1 MEIIEKAASAAKNL
15 IPPKDG
21 ATDVHVRRW
30 RLWIAGATF
39 LNAAGLSIHIALA
52 CGFAAPF
59 YPGFAQATDVGGVRA
74 EMLEVK
80 TDLRA
85 KRIRDLGGLL
95 LDAKQ
100 KQCAATG
107 QAKRL
112 YLESYNSL
120 RSEYFEIMK
129 REYPDPPCSDFQ

>member
-1 MEIIEKAASAAKNL
+1 MEIIEKAATAAKNL

-52 CGFAAPF
+52 CGFASPF
-59 YPGFAQATDVGGVRA
+59 YSGFAQASDFKGVQA
-74 EMLEVK
+74 DMMEVK
-80 TDLRA
+80 TELRV
-85 KRIRDLGGLL
+85 KRINELGGLL

-100 KQCAATG
+100 KQCSATG
-107 QAKRL
+107 EAKRL
-112 YLESYNSL
+112 YLASYNTL
-120 RSEYFEIMK
+120 RSEYFDIMK
-129 REYPDPPCSDFQ
+129 REFPDPPCTDFQ